1 METTFQIKLECSI
14 SVFATIMLTKK
25 EDRATSITIVM
36 EKVLAGIW
44 MALPDFFIHRSAS
57 LHLLSI

>member
-44 MALPDFFIHRSAS
+44 MALPDFFILRSAS